1 MDNDNGYFC
10 TRCKEVTTKGV
21 SATVQPSE
29 CGPITFLVCPR
40 CKDEMRL
47 AGELIAD
54 IIVRK

>member
-1 MDNDNGYFC
+1 
-10 TRCKEVTTKGV
+10 
-21 SATVQPSE
+21 
-29 CGPITFLVCPR
+29 LVCPR